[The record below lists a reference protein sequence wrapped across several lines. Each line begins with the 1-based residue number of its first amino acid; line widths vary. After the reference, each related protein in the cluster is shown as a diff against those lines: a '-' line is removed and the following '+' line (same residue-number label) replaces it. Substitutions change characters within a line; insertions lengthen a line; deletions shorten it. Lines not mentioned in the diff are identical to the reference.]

1 MALACGELPACPLQ
15 AAGPRLPWFLTRSG
29 SGSHRTWTPWV
40 AAAGFAAGPLGLSPR
55 TSGPGLGSFG
65 PLAAARPPPVQ
76 VCPAPEAFVRPGQVP
91 GLHPTPRT
99 VNSSLAFEPGDV
111 LQAGVGAS
119 VPRGG
124 LERKRCVT
132 RAQSSGGR
140 GTRAPLLFVFYPRAF
155 RCSAV
160 VRHQNPE
167 GGEQGWAE
175 CSFSTRK
182 PSLGAS
188 PYQPGPAFS
197 NRTVLII
204 KVEVTTLWWVLPQ
217 YNKCVPNN
225 PCPAQNCTI

>member
-15 AAGPRLPWFLTRSG
+15 AAGSRLPWFLTRSG

-155 RCSAV
+155 RETMQRSGSA
-160 VRHQNPE
+160 PE
-167 GGEQGWAE
+167 PRGRGAGPSRVQFLNQEAKFGGLPVPAWA
-175 CSFSTRK
+175 
-182 PSLGAS
+182 SL
-188 PYQPGPAFS
+188 F
-197 NRTVLII
+197 
-204 KVEVTTLWWVLPQ
+204 
-217 YNKCVPNN
+217 
-225 PCPAQNCTI
+225 